1 MGREVGRVAFTEE
14 EYARF
19 RVRLADCLAELG
31 KVVARPGFGQV
42 PSTLGAELELSL
54 AGPDGRPVPV
64 NAAVREGLG
73 DDGLALEVARFNL
86 EANLEPVPLRG
97 RPFTELAAQASGA
110 LARITAWSLPRHG
123 ARAVPIG
130 TLPTLTPADLTARAL
145 TDLPRYHALERAWA
159 RRRPAPF
166 PLRVGEGEQGLLR
179 AGSVAVQGAACSWQV
194 HLTVAPDLFR
204 HTYNAAQLATG
215 PALAAAGNSPFPL
228 GRRGGQES
236 RIAVYEQGFGE
247 RAADG
252 RGTSRPRVGFGHAW
266 LRGGPLAAFEETVRG
281 YDVLLPAVSSAGGDD
296 VSPNGCP
303 SLEELRLHVSTVW
316 PWNRP
321 VYDPL
326 GHLRIEFRA
335 LPSGPTPLDM
345 AANTAFLVGL
355 TLSLAAEGRDV
366 ARELPFACARENF
379 YRAARDGL
387 RATLWWPSP
396 GSAPRS
402 HDAGAL
408 VAELLPQARE
418 GLVTA
423 GVDAAEADTVLHLLD
438 RRTGSG
444 RTGAWW
450 QQRTLQALRRR
461 EEHAR
466 HAGRETTG
474 RTATA
479 PERDAVPP
487 GPESGT
493 GTRTPR
499 RAERTGDGNTRVAGA
514 DRPDPLLGELTVRY
528 AQLAEGASPVHT
540 WNLPTFPRRSE
551 R

>member
-204 HTYNAAQLATG
+204 PTYNAAQLATA

-247 RAADG
+247 RAANG

-281 YDVLLPAVSSAGGDD
+281 YDVLLPAVSSAGDDD

>member
-1 MGREVGRVAFTEE
+1 MAFTQE
-14 EYARF
+14 EYDRF
-19 RVRLADCLAELG
+19 RARLADCLAALEKL
-31 KVVARPGFGQV
+31 VARPRFGQV

-54 AGPDGRPVPV
+54 VGPDGRPVPV

-86 EANLEPVPLRG
+86 EANLEPVALRG
-97 RPFTELAAQASGA
+97 LPFTELAAQASRA
-110 LARITAWSLPRHG
+110 LTRITAWSLPRHG

-166 PLRVGEGEQGLLR
+166 RLCVGEGDQGLLR
-179 AGSVAVQGAACSWQV
+179 AESVAVQGAACSWQV
-194 HLTVAPDLFR
+194 HLTVAPDVFCPM
-204 HTYNAAQLATG
+204 YNAAQLATG

-228 GRRGGQES
+228 GRRGWQEA

-247 RAADG
+247 RDASC

-266 LRGGPLAAFEETVRG
+266 LRGGPLAAFEEAVRG
-281 YDVLLPAVSSAGGDD
+281 YDVLLPAASPVEDDD

-303 SLEELRLHVSTVW
+303 ALEELRLHVSTVW

-321 VYDPL
+321 VYDPV

-366 ARELPFACARENF
+366 ARELPFSHARENF

-387 RATLWWPSP
+387 RASLWWPSP
-396 GSAPRS
+396 GSAPRR
-402 HDAGAL
+402 HEAGAL
-408 VAELLPQARE
+408 VQELLPRARE

-423 GVDAAEADTVLHLLD
+423 GVDAAEADSVLDLLG
-438 RRTGSG
+438 RRAASG

-450 QQRTLQALRRR
+450 QQRTLEALSRR
-461 EEHAR
+461 ERCAWQADR
-466 HAGRETTG
+466 QTTG
-474 RTATA
+474 PTATA
-479 PERDAVPP
+479 PERGVLPP
-487 GPESGT
+487 APEGVT
-493 GTRTPR
+493 ATRTVTP
-499 RAERTGDGNTRVAGA
+499 AGPAGDGGARVAGA
-514 DRPDPLLGELTVRY
+514 GRPDPLLEELTVRY
-528 AQLAEGASPVHT
+528 ARLAEGARPVHT
-540 WNLPTFPRRSE
+540 WNLPALPRRSQ

>member
-204 HTYNAAQLATG
+204 PTYNAAQLATG

-247 RAADG
+247 RAANG

-281 YDVLLPAVSSAGGDD
+281 YDVLLPAVSSAGDDD

-514 DRPDPLLGELTVRY
+514 DRPDLLLGELTVRY

>member
-204 HTYNAAQLATG
+204 PTYNAAQLATG

-281 YDVLLPAVSSAGGDD
+281 YDVLLPAVSSAGDDD

-326 GHLRIEFRA
+326 GHLRIELRA

>member
-97 RPFTELAAQASGA
+97 RPFTELAAQASGT

-204 HTYNAAQLATG
+204 PTYNAAQLATG

-247 RAADG
+247 RAANG

-266 LRGGPLAAFEETVRG
+266 LHGGPLAAFEETVRG
-281 YDVLLPAVSSAGGDD
+281 YDVLLPAVSSAGDDD

-499 RAERTGDGNTRVAGA
+499 RAERTGDGHTRVAGA
-514 DRPDPLLGELTVRY
+514 GRPDPLLGELTVRY

>member
-14 EYARF
+14 EYAQF
-19 RVRLADCLAELG
+19 RDRLAHCLAALEKL
-31 KVVARPGFGQV
+31 VARPGFGQV

-54 AGPDGRPVPV
+54 VGPDGCPVLV
-64 NAAVREGLG
+64 NTAVREGLG

-97 RPFTELAAQASGA
+97 RPFTELAAQASRA
-110 LARITAWSLPRHG
+110 LERITAWSLPRHG

-166 PLRVGEGEQGLLR
+166 PLCVGEGEQGLLR
-179 AGSVAVQGAACSWQV
+179 AESVAVQGAACSWQV
-194 HLTVAPDLFR
+194 HLTVAPDLFCP
-204 HTYNAAQLATG
+204 TYNAAQLATG

-228 GRRGGQES
+228 GRRGWQEA

-247 RAADG
+247 RDASG
-252 RGTSRPRVGFGHAW
+252 RRALRPRVGFGHAW
-266 LRGGPLAAFEETVRG
+266 LQGGPLAVFEEIVRG
-281 YDVLLPAVSSAGGDD
+281 YDVLLPAVSSAEDDD
-296 VSPNGCP
+296 VSPDDRP

-366 ARELPFACARENF
+366 ARELPFSHARENF

-387 RATLWWPSP
+387 RASLWWPSP
-396 GSAPRS
+396 GSGPRR
-402 HDAGAL
+402 HEAGAL
-408 VAELLPQARE
+408 VEELLPQARE

-423 GVDAAEADTVLHLLD
+423 GVDAGEADTVLDLLG
-438 RRTGSG
+438 RRTASG

-450 QQRTLQALRRR
+450 QQRTLEALSRR
-461 EEHAR
+461 EKREW

-474 RTATA
+474 LTATA
-479 PERDAVPP
+479 PERDVIPP
-487 GPESGT
+487 APEDAT
-493 GTRTPR
+493 GTRTAGQAG
-499 RAERTGDGNTRVAGA
+499 RAGDGGGCVPGVG
-514 DRPDPLLGELTVRY
+514 RPDPLLEELTVRY
-528 AQLAEGASPVHT
+528 AQLAEGARPVHT
-540 WNLPTFPRRSE
+540 WHLPTLPRRSQ

>member
-19 RVRLADCLAELG
+19 RVRLADCLAALEKL
-31 KVVARPGFGQV
+31 VVRPGFGQV

-54 AGPDGRPVPV
+54 VGPDGRPVPV

-97 RPFTELAAQASGA
+97 RPFTELAAQTSRA

-166 PLRVGEGEQGLLR
+166 PLCVGDGEQGLLR
-179 AGSVAVQGAACSWQV
+179 AESVAVQGAACSWQV

-204 HTYNAAQLATG
+204 PTYNAAQLATG

-228 GRRGGQES
+228 GRHGWQEA

-247 RAADG
+247 RGARC

-281 YDVLLPAVSSAGGDD
+281 YDVLLPAAPSAGDDD
-296 VSPNGCP
+296 VPPDGCP

-366 ARELPFACARENF
+366 AGELPFSHARENF

-387 RATLWWPSP
+387 RASLWWPSP
-396 GSAPRS
+396 GSAPRR
-402 HDAGAL
+402 HEAGAL
-408 VAELLPQARE
+408 VEELLPRARE

-423 GVDAAEADTVLHLLD
+423 GVDAAEADTVLDLLD
-438 RRTGSG
+438 RRTASG

-450 QQRTLQALRRR
+450 QQRTLEALGRR
-461 EEHAR
+461 EKRAPD
-466 HAGRETTG
+466 AGRGTTG
-474 RTATA
+474 PAATA
-479 PERDAVPP
+479 PERDVVPP
-487 GPESGT
+487 APEGAT
-493 GTRTPR
+493 AIRTAG
-499 RAERTGDGNTRVAGA
+499 RAGRPGDRGARVAGA
-514 DRPDPLLGELTVRY
+514 GRADPLLEELTVRY
-528 AQLAEGASPVHT
+528 ARLAEAARPVHT
-540 WNLPTFPRRSE
+540 WNLPSLDRRSQ